1 MNNKNFEQLLN
12 INKFLSTILPSN
24 IHSVQAYVST
34 INITDIFS
42 INFDTPHKTLP
53 PLTHID
59 TIILPKKSSI
69 CNIYI

>member
-1 MNNKNFEQLLN
+1 MNSNNLEQLLN
-12 INKFLSTILPSN
+12 INKFLSTIPPSD
-24 IHSVQAYVST
+24 IHSVQAYVSS
-34 INITDIFS
+34 INISDIFS

-59 TIILPKKSSI
+59 TIILPKKSFI